1 MKQKILLVVTVM
13 FFCASSA
20 LAQSQDF
27 VFKTKSQPH
36 KKGFSHS
43 VSITCLNGVWTP
55 LVQGYENNPEPAQ
68 ESLIWQY
75 LGQISKSP
83 QTWQSCPEEYQV
95 LEGTWQGFKE
105 SAATIQKT
113 SGSVSAA
120 ASASAA
126 TEKGAVASA
135 TAAASATQQ
144 TWEAPPPTE
153 SWYQERSSEIQIQQH
168 AQSSSVTIRGDRRR
182 TAVLQGIIP
191 SYWQGIPKIGIV
203 HDNSLNNRV
212 VVKGNG
218 GTETI
223 IFTEKTVSRLEKM
236 ATNPASGDSLTS
248 ICPSQARQLGRALG
262 RPSLTYVPKKTACQD
277 GACEHSKARHLKA
290 CTQPLDWRAT
300 SNGTPVAYVVC
311 ELRGGKREDQVSAAW
326 RFDPKKQGAG
336 PDGWYLGI
344 VRYSQWQPEN
354 GTAAWDQIPA
364 ASWAHV
370 ERISQRRPLP
380 AEPPQL
386 YDVCDFMLFN

>member
-1 MKQKILLVVTVM
+1 MSVYLQPAKLENLTKEEKMKRILVVIVM

-105 SAATIQKT
+105 SAATT
-113 SGSVSAA
+113 PGASVSAT

-126 TEKGAVASA
+126 TEKGAVAEA

-144 TWEAPPPTE
+144 TWSEGTPTE
-153 SWYQERSSEIQIQQH
+153 SWYQERSSEIQVQQH
-168 AQSSSVTIRGDRRR
+168 AQSSSVT
-182 TAVLQGIIP
+182 
-191 SYWQGIPKIGIV
+191 SKIGRA
-203 HDNSLNNRV
+203 SCRERV
-212 VVKGNG
+212 
-218 GTETI
+218 
-223 IFTEKTVSRLEKM
+223 
-236 ATNPASGDSLTS
+236 
-248 ICPSQARQLGRALG
+248 
-262 RPSLTYVPKKTACQD
+262 
-277 GACEHSKARHLKA
+277 
-290 CTQPLDWRAT
+290 
-300 SNGTPVAYVVC
+300 
-311 ELRGGKREDQVSAAW
+311 
-326 RFDPKKQGAG
+326 
-336 PDGWYLGI
+336 
-344 VRYSQWQPEN
+344 
-354 GTAAWDQIPA
+354 
-364 ASWAHV
+364 
-370 ERISQRRPLP
+370 
-380 AEPPQL
+380 
-386 YDVCDFMLFN
+386 